1 MVVIFHKHIVLSVKL
16 RKSER
21 MNVSHKIPT
30 ARMQVYSDSDKKYF
44 YMNDLTDK
52 FVCAHC
58 MHACRIHACRI
69 LSIFSTHLTVLVPML
84 PVSGYTLRMYR
95 YLGWPISAASLSS
108 GWNSHSEPE
117 FQPVSAKL
125 TDLAS
130 S

>member
-44 YMNDLTDK
+44 YMHDLTDK

-58 MHACRIHACRI
+58 MHACTGRIPTGPTADLQPTYGR
-69 LSIFSTHLTVLVPML
+69 ST
-84 PVSGYTLRMYR
+84 
-95 YLGWPISAASLSS
+95 A
-108 GWNSHSEPE
+108 
-117 FQPVSAKL
+117 
-125 TDLAS
+125 DLAQKD
-130 S
+130 